1 MCTDKRK
8 KSAGGVF
15 LTLLKKDSRFTPELR
30 KKVFKVEKERR
41 KQRKTATDQITKL
54 TLECEGG
61 SQQMASESSNCTST
75 AAAATVIVAS
85 SDSPNIIAAADS
97 SKTTEMMIIN

>member
-1 MCTDKRK
+1 MAAANSLEDGPSQMGTDKRK

-41 KQRKTATDQITKL
+41 K
-54 TLECEGG
+54 
-61 SQQMASESSNCTST
+61 
-75 AAAATVIVAS
+75 
-85 SDSPNIIAAADS
+85 
-97 SKTTEMMIIN
+97 